1 MLELLS
7 LNEWKIW
14 FQLLTSWCVQWKRA
28 NAEITNNNVAQ
39 ISLHNIDWPVK
50 QEGAINEALDLLPLT
65 HSIGAGWGGGQG
77 MQSPKEFPIGNH
89 KPQNLWYHL
98 HVLLH
103 KGWPTPTLF
112 NSSEPMS
119 IQLYQTTEFHN
130 VTWDKLNLKGYF
142 MGILPP
148 LLQVIQSTVH
158 PLASSIWLS

>member
-1 MLELLS
+1 MLELSS
-7 LNEWKIW
+7 LKRWKIW
-14 FQLLTSWCVQWKRA
+14 FQLLTSWCARSKKV
-28 NAEITNNNVAQ
+28 NVGITNNSMHQ
-39 ISLHNIDWPVK
+39 TSLHNIDWPVN
-50 QEGAINEALDLLPLT
+50 QEVTIDQALDLLPLT
-65 HSIGAGWGGGQG
+65 HSTQEG

-98 HVLLH
+98 HILLH
-103 KGWPTPTLF
+103 KGQPTPTLF
-112 NSSEPMS
+112 DSREPMG

-148 LLQVIQSTVH
+148 LLQVIQSIVY

>member
-1 MLELLS
+1 MLELSS
-7 LNEWKIW
+7 LNRWKIW
-14 FQLLTSWCVQWKRA
+14 FQLLTSWCTRSKRV
-28 NAEITNNNVAQ
+28 NAGITNNSLHQ
-39 ISLHNIDWPVK
+39 ISLHNIDWPVN
-50 QEGAINEALDLLPLT
+50 QERAIGQALDLQCLT
-65 HSIGAGWGGGQG
+65 HSTQEE

-89 KPQNLWYHL
+89 KPPNPWYHL

-112 NSSEPMS
+112 NSWEPMGV
-119 IQLYQTTEFHN
+119 QLYQTTEFHN
-130 VTWDKLNLKGYF
+130 VIWDKLNLKGYF

>member
-1 MLELLS
+1 MLELSS

-14 FQLLTSWCVQWKRA
+14 FQHWCWYVQWKRA
-28 NAEITNNNVAQ
+28 NAEIKKHSVAQ
-39 ISLHNIDWPVK
+39 MSLRNIDWPVK
-50 QEGAINEALDLLPLT
+50 QDGAINEALGLLPLT
-65 HSIGAGWGGGQG
+65 HSIQG
-77 MQSPKEFPIGNH
+77 VRGEMQSPKEFPIGNH